1 MSRSTWIRT
10 SEQLFVA
17 HAADGRRTGRP
28 VSPLAGILAPNASRQ
43 HEVAD
48 GATIVHSS

>member
-1 MSRSTWIRT
+1 MSRSIWIRT

-17 HAADGRRTGRP
+17 QGADGRRTGRP
-28 VSPLAGILAPNASRQ
+28 VSPPADLLAPNASRQ